1 MNGLRRVSI
10 LLGVSLVLTLFLGGM
25 TVLADEAGNVSG
37 NSNPEPPVV
46 EAPPETPGEP
56 DGNGTPVTPAPAE
69 PYLCGKD
76 GIITG
81 VNPEYTA
88 CWHRGESDGLGY
100 SCCGWRRSGE
110 GHWG

>member
-25 TVLADEAGNVSG
+25 TVLADEAGSVSG

-56 DGNGTPVTPAPAE
+56 DGNGTPVPPAPAE

-81 VNPEYTA
+81 VNPEYIQ
-88 CWHRGESDGLGY
+88 GLLAQGTNQMKLVIPAVVGR
-100 SCCGWRRSGE
+100 CV
-110 GHWG
+110 